1 MKLQKVYLKPDND
14 DQDGNLKNQ
23 DGQGQD
29 QDQDQDT
36 KMPNSRDEPSKD
48 GLKLQ
53 TRPDS
58 CRCEN
63 VKAELKRTLEALEY
77 SLVSATDKALSW
89 DKMGVKQKRRKKHT
103 TKPIQVGRVTRLRL
117 EFLAKLEFQLELG

>member
-1 MKLQKVYLKPDND
+1 
-14 DQDGNLKNQ
+14 
-23 DGQGQD
+23 
-29 QDQDQDT
+29 
-36 KMPNSRDEPSKD
+36 MPSSRDEPSKD

-58 CRCEN
+58 CRCKN

-117 EFLAKLEFQLELG
+117 EFLAKLDFQLELG